1 MTPSVFVQEAVTPTK
16 ATFYSGGMARRDTG
30 VDPTVFAIMGIGLL
44 LAGAFGAAV
53 PVLTDNG
60 GSTLDT
66 IRLVAG
72 SAMLVLA
79 LPLTRYINRPREGD
93 RTYEYVALAVMLLI
107 GLAFWAAMLALLV
120 FSGWYL
126 IAERNETWI
135 TILSAAALSIF
146 GLPLVLIVLLE
157 RRSRQSTEELYGLDV
172 NPTDEL
178 AKRSVAKQRA
188 RWRKRPKRKRPRR
201 TRS

>member
-1 MTPSVFVQEAVTPTK
+1 MFVLEAVTPTK
-16 ATFYSGGMARRDTG
+16 TTFYSGDMARRDTG

-44 LAGAFGAAV
+44 LAGAFGATV
-53 PVLTDNG
+53 PVLFDNG

-72 SAMLVLA
+72 AVMLVLA
-79 LPLTRYINRPREGD
+79 LLLTRYIGRPREGD

-135 TILSAAALSIF
+135 TVLSAAALSIF

-201 TRS
+201 TRG

>member
-1 MTPSVFVQEAVTPTK
+1 MFVLEAVTPTK
-16 ATFYSGGMARRDTG
+16 TTFYSGDMARRDTG

-53 PVLTDNG
+53 PVLFDNG

-72 SAMLVLA
+72 AVMLVLA
-79 LPLTRYINRPREGD
+79 LLLTRYIGRPREGD
-93 RTYEYVALAVMLLI
+93 RTYEYVALAVTLLI

-135 TILSAAALSIF
+135 TVLSAAALSIF

-201 TRS
+201 TRG